1 MHSVPTQH
9 QKCLLESTQTE
20 EIICMFLLALLCVD
34 WQMLCLN
41 YSVMFAC
48 QHRKCCIF
56 VVLSNSTQQKHSA
69 FVEVGCYRKCQIP
82 HTAQA
87 AFFPYHTRIKL
98 YEFNIRPRRCR
109 QRGKAILELELF
121 FSSIIWLWSG
131 ESFEV
136 KYILSSTLLLY
147 ICNLSAVCSLTF
159 V

>member
-56 VVLSNSTQQKHSA
+56 LVLSNSTQQKHSA

-87 AFFPYHTRIKL
+87 AFFPYHTHIKL

-121 FSSIIWLWSG
+121 FLINNLVMIWRKFWSKIHPLIYT
-131 ESFEV
+131 SV
-136 KYILSSTLLLY
+136 
-147 ICNLSAVCSLTF
+147 ICLQLVCSL
-159 V
+159 